1 VLKSVG
7 RVRGI
12 GGAHGRNMGGLS
24 GKGVGNLLIMS
35 SLFSSRRTLDAAAR
49 QETQSRRNGACMRS
63 GV

>member
-12 GGAHGRNMGGLS
+12 GGAHGSNMGGLI

-49 QETQSRRNGACMRS
+49 GRDAMEHVC